1 MPDSCS
7 GAQSY
12 YMGRVSARL
21 DHFSP
26 PRRRWWPTC
35 PPACTPG
42 SISDARFVLRTPE
55 LLYGPSFS
63 PFKPIL
69 TSKTTLVTDLSTSL
83 YSGVIF
89 DAGFGFLVLCL
100 LFLPIFSSFGRVLG
114 ETWIFGPFSMENT
127 YKSCFGHEKRS
138 MAIFH
143 PFIPARLPLSYP
155 LQKELGRSMKKPSRT
170 ALDILIFTT
179 LVWEKSYFSC
189 FDHEEGPILHFF
201 WVFDSRG
208 ATTYLL
214 AKELCKS
221 TE

>member
-12 YMGRVSARL
+12 YMDWVSARL
-21 DHFSP
+21 EQFRR

-42 SISDARFVLRTPE
+42 SILTPDSDSPTSVYYSHQFSARSDEYWAKREFSISSVL
-55 LLYGPSFS
+55 
-63 PFKPIL
+63 K
-69 TSKTTLVTDLSTSL
+69 
-83 YSGVIF
+83 
-89 DAGFGFLVLCL
+89 
-100 LFLPIFSSFGRVLG
+100 
-114 ETWIFGPFSMENT
+114 NT
-127 YKSCFGHEKRS
+127 YKSCVGHEEGS

-143 PFIPARLPLSYP
+143 PFVHTSIPLSYP

-170 ALDILIFTT
+170 SLYILIFTT
-179 LVWEKSYFSC
+179 LVWEKSYLSC

-201 WVFDSRG
+201 WVLAG
-208 ATTYLL
+208 GVATTYLL

>member
-21 DHFSP
+21 EQFRP

-42 SISDARFVLRTPE
+42 SFLTPDSDSSSSVYYSYQFSARLADDWAEREYSVP
-55 LLYGPSFS
+55 
-63 PFKPIL
+63 
-69 TSKTTLVTDLSTSL
+69 LV
-83 YSGVIF
+83 
-89 DAGFGFLVLCL
+89 
-100 LFLPIFSSFGRVLG
+100 
-114 ETWIFGPFSMENT
+114 WKNT
-127 YKSCFGHEKRS
+127 YKSCFGHEERS
-138 MAIFH
+138 LEVFP
-143 PFIPARLPLSYP
+143 PFVDSHGPLSYP

-170 ALDILIFTT
+170 ASHILIFTT

-201 WVFDSRG
+201 WVLHS
-208 ATTYLL
+208 
-214 AKELCKS
+214 S
-221 TE
+221 